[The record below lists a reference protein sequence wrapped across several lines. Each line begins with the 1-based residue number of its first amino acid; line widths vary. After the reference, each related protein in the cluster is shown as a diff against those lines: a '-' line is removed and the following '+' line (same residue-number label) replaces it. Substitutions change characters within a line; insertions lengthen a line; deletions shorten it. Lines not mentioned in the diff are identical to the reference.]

1 MGERFERLE
10 RFRRNTERFAR
21 NDWNGERN
29 AERFARNDSN
39 GERNAER
46 FARNDWNG
54 ERNAERFARNDF
66 SGVVVRFRDTTFT
79 CLRCVYIPVG

>member
-46 FARNDWNG
+46 FARND
-54 ERNAERFARNDF
+54 
-66 SGVVVRFRDTTFT
+66 SLV
-79 CLRCVYIPVG
+79 